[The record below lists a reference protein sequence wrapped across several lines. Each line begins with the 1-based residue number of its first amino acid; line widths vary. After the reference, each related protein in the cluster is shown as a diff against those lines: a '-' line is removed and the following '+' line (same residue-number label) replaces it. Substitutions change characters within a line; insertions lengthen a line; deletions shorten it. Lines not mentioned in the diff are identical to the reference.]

1 MAWRRPFRHA
11 EDILCVLKSEAFLPI
26 TSITDYPDSI
36 RSTEKGEEA
45 STLLGAIAA
54 AAPDAKPV
62 VVEDDIGGSDADA
75 PTVAPMASRR
85 RGRRGSRG
93 GRGTRGLG
101 QGRGATANVVTASAR
116 RTGAA
121 VLCLEED
128 VEPSSIDEQDTML
141 AQEADES
148 AKRHTD
154 DNSDAGIGAEGA
166 GNNSNNNNNEDD
178 DDEDDDNED
187 AAAGRNA
194 PRSPFEKSKCSFVW
208 FEEGATYDV
217 GKDTRRRKMKMKE
230 VDAIATALAEALNE
244 KAEMMP
250 GRKPFDKA
258 AIKTKWRNFARR
270 DKEGTVKVK
279 EEKEKAY
286 HKNPQEARRLDCKYA
301 ALAKAV
307 AKKKYD

>member
-1 MAWRRPFRHA
+1 MAWRRLFRHA

-62 VVEDDIGGSDADA
+62 VVEDDNGGSDADA
-75 PTVAPMASRR
+75 PTVALMASRR
-85 RGRRGSRG
+85 RGRRGSCG

-116 RTGAA
+116 RTRAA

-141 AQEADES
+141 AQEANKS

-166 GNNSNNNNNEDD
+166 GNISNNNNNEDD
-178 DDEDDDNED
+178 DDEDNED
-187 AAAGRNA
+187 AAAGCNA

-217 GKDTRRRKMKMKE
+217 GKETRRPKMKMKE

-250 GRKPFDKA
+250 GRKSLTRP
-258 AIKTKWRNFARR
+258 
-270 DKEGTVKVK
+270 
-279 EEKEKAY
+279 
-286 HKNPQEARRLDCKYA
+286 P
-301 ALAKAV
+301 
-307 AKKKYD
+307 

>member
-154 DNSDAGIGAEGA
+154 DNSDGELERRAPETTATTTTTKTTTTKTMTTKMPRP
-166 GNNSNNNNNEDD
+166 
-178 DDEDDDNED
+178 D
-187 AAAGRNA
+187 AMHPAVRLKNRNA
-194 PRSPFEKSKCSFVW
+194 HSCGLKKEPPTTSER
-208 FEEGATYDV
+208 
-217 GKDTRRRKMKMKE
+217 TR
-230 VDAIATALAEALNE
+230 D
-244 KAEMMP
+244 
-250 GRKPFDKA
+250 
-258 AIKTKWRNFARR
+258 
-270 DKEGTVKVK
+270 
-279 EEKEKAY
+279 
-286 HKNPQEARRLDCKYA
+286 
-301 ALAKAV
+301 V
-307 AKKKYD
+307 AK